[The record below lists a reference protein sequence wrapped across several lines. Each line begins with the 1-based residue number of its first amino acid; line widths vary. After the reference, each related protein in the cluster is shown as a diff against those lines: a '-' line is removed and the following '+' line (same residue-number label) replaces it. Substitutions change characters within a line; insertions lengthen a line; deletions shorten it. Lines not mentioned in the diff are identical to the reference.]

1 MSDFIMYFNV
11 FKIKVIN
18 KPKFFKVS
26 WYIYMTNKQCEVQAQ
41 YICFV
46 MLTLS
51 TPQLNVELQSH
62 QFRYCRYGSHKTFA
76 GTPTNRFGIQSCPA
90 RR

>member
-11 FKIKVIN
+11 FKIKVVIN

-26 WYIYMTNKQCEVQAQ
+26 WYIYMTNKQCEVQA
-41 YICFV
+41 
-46 MLTLS
+46 LTLS
-51 TPQLNVELQSH
+51 TPQLNGELQSH
-62 QFRYCRYGSHKTFA
+62 QFRYCRYGSHKKFA